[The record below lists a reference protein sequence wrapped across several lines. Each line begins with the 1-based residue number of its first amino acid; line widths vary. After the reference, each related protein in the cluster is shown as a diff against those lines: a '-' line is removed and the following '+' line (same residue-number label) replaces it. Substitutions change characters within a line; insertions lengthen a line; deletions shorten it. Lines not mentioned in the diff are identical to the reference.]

1 MRPAACC
8 TLLLLLIPL
17 LLLLHAALNSLGG
30 RPWYSHTLRMPG
42 ELCVPTKSFLKK
54 PPNFLKMFLK
64 FPKSRFQFLIRV
76 CFVGAGS

>member
-42 ELCVPTKSFLKK
+42 ELCVPTKTF
-54 PPNFLKMFLK
+54 PNFLKKLPK
-64 FPKSRFQFLIRV
+64 FPQISKKSISISDPGV

>member
-42 ELCVPTKSFLKK
+42 ELCVPTKNV
-54 PPNFLKMFLK
+54 PNFLKKAPK
-64 FPKSRFQFLIRV
+64 FASNFKKSISISDPGV
-76 CFVGAGS
+76 GFVGAGS